1 MGFLY
6 LCNKDFEHNSFLV
19 AVSIQKQLLVYNKDR
34 QRKASYSV
42 YELVWKYLKVSVE
55 KVNFLF
61 GHNEQRQK
69 SLASN

>member
-1 MGFLY
+1 MAFNAFSVFLEKFRYMGFLY

-42 YELVWKYLKVSVE
+42 YELV
-55 KVNFLF
+55 
-61 GHNEQRQK
+61 
-69 SLASN
+69 